1 DAGGGSHRL
10 LEPQPP
16 GGVAQGRHLRRP
28 AVGPRGLLR
37 LRRRHPAVPRRAG
50 GQGRLPHRRAHL
62 LLPLLRL
69 VTVPAALSFVTVG
82 ARDVDRLRRFYVA
95 GLGWTPWAST
105 DDFLAFD
112 LGGTKVGFFAMARLA
127 EEAGS
132 TPPAPG
138 TWSGWTLA
146 CNAATRDGVDAL

>member
-1 DAGGGSHRL
+1 M
-10 LEPQPP
+10 
-16 GGVAQGRHLRRP
+16 
-28 AVGPRGLLR
+28 
-37 LRRRHPAVPRRAG
+37 
-50 GQGRLPHRRAHL
+50 
-62 LLPLLRL
+62 
-69 VTVPAALSFVTVG
+69 TVPAALSFVTVG
-82 ARDVDRLRRFYVA
+82 ARDLDGLRRFYVD

-146 CNAATRDGVDAL
+146 CNAATRDGVDALWRAWVDAGATPVAEPADRPYGPRSGYVADPDGNLWEIAWAEGVAGVEVPAP